1 MAVDSDP
8 DQPGLPGDVVRA
20 APPGRRA
27 IARLYRLD
35 RRYIGRDILTVVGGC
50 FGGDIVPNYNR
61 PFRAAH
67 VFWLRHAPA

>member
-1 MAVDSDP
+1 MLS
-8 DQPGLPGDVVRA
+8 GLLHREGGQLRD
-20 APPGRRA
+20 
-27 IARLYRLD
+27 LYRLD